1 MYAVNDYADETS
13 SSKAGENLVS
23 FLLAAKDVVQDVE
36 LSQADDGNPPGGGC
50 KGRCP
55 GYCPGI

>member
-1 MYAVNDYADETS
+1 MYAANNYADETS
-13 SSKAGENLVS
+13 SSKAEDNLIS
-23 FLLAAKDVVQDVE
+23 FLLAGEDVVQDVA
-36 LSQADDGNPPGGGC
+36 LSQADVQNPPGGGC